1 MQARGERQ
9 KQPLANDVVECCL
22 VNKRTATQE
31 MQREV
36 TSQSENCCVY

>member
-9 KQPLANDVVECCL
+9 KQLLANDVAERCF

-31 MQREV
+31 MRREV